1 MSKEVF
7 VFTSSTKKK
16 ILILG
21 LVGIVLAAIG
31 IAILAFGGQGH
42 GGDAGHEA
50 SGHAFHWTHR
60 LFADLWINN
69 VYFIGLAIIGVF
81 FFAVQYAAQAGWS
94 SALIRIPTA

>member
-31 IAILAFGGQGH
+31 IAILAFGVVFGV
-42 GGDAGHEA
+42 AGLVA
-50 SGHAFHWTHR
+50 CKR
-60 LFADLWINN
+60 
-69 VYFIGLAIIGVF
+69 
-81 FFAVQYAAQAGWS
+81 
-94 SALIRIPTA
+94 